1 MPNMLEQN
9 GILHVIEYETKMK
22 RNPRNVSRD
31 RKFVGYDILS
41 KSSDGKALKIEVK
54 STFGK
59 GIPDAY
65 ESEFSKDLRF
75 VATHLYVVCFDKK
88 TEDFKALHI
97 IPKKEVN
104 KYQKKHKVVQRV
116 RFASAL
122 QTKLNHG
129 EFKEPL

>member
-1 MPNMLEQN
+1 MPNTLEQN
-9 GILHVIEYETKMK
+9 GISKVIEYETKMK
-22 RNPRNVSRD
+22 RNPQNVSRD
-31 RKFVGYDILS
+31 REFGGFDILS
-41 KSSDGKALKIEVK
+41 EVDDGKPLKIEVK

-65 ESEFSKDLRF
+65 ESEFTENLRF
-75 VATHLYVVCFDKK
+75 VATHLYVVCFEKETKK
-88 TEDFKALHI
+88 FKALHI
-97 IPKKEVN
+97 ISRKEVN

-129 EFKEPL
+129 EFKENP